1 MYIPVLIAIL
11 VVLLVVFFA
20 WRIVKER
27 TAEHKE
33 SAAEEMK
40 KGMPDPDEPP

>member
-11 VVLLVVFFA
+11 VVLLAVFFA

-33 SAAEEMK
+33 STAEEMK
-40 KGMPDPDEPP
+40 KSDA